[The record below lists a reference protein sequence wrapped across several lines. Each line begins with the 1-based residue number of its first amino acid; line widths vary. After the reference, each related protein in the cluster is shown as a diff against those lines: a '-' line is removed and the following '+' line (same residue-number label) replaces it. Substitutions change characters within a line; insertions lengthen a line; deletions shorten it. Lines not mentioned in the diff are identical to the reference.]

1 MAREGERVEWLERGR
16 GWSGWGGG
24 ESGVAREKERVEW
37 LGRGE
42 GWSG

>member
-1 MAREGERVEWLERGR
+1 MAREGERVEWLRGR

-24 ESGVAREKERVEW
+24 KGGVAREGERVEW

-42 GWSG
+42 G